1 MMTSNEYETMVEH
14 LAGEIIDDVME
25 KEAAPRSK
33 RIAGYEA
40 AMKGPH
46 NRKLIDATFDRTD
59 SRIRRAA
66 LRDELKKAK
75 ANHDDDD
82 DEIENIRAKL
92 SKENRKKWGAIK
104 TQLNPM
110 NNLRANYEQ
119 LQHLTPSMLLP
130 TAGNAYDAFTGKQK
144 ALRDIAAERAM
155 KKMAAEYEDAI
166 IGYAF
171 EKEAQQDPTP
181 RRRSWM
187 TNFGKTLGPAGYSE
201 KRTTKDILRD
211 SGKLIKDHPVATGL
225 TAAGTAL
232 AGCGAA
238 ALAKRKKKKEEDKEK
253 VAAYYDDAMIKM
265 AAAENVFGYAD
276 YHEDEYEALL
286 LKNAAEEA
294 YEDAM
299 AQAEAAENV
308 YDAIENDE
316 IDTDYIDDAEYEDY
330 E

>member
-33 RIAGYEA
+33 RISGYEA

-46 NRKLIDATFDRTD
+46 NRKLIDAALDRTD

-75 ANHDDDD
+75 ANHDDD
-82 DEIENIRAKL
+82 EIENVKAKL

-110 NNLRANYEQ
+110 NNFRANYEQ

-130 TAGNAYDAFTGKQK
+130 TPGNVYDSVAGQQK

-155 KKMAAEYEDAI
+155 KKKAAEYEDAI

-181 RRRSWM
+181 REIPRNV
-187 TNFGKTLGPAGYSE
+187 NFGKTLGPYGY
-201 KRTTKDILRD
+201 KRTAKGMARD
-211 SGKLIKDHPVATGL
+211 TGKLIKDHPVATGL
-225 TAAGTAL
+225 TVAGAAL
-232 AGCGAA
+232 AGGGAA

-265 AAAENVFGYAD
+265 AAAENVFDYAD

-286 LKNAAEEA
+286 LKNAAEEV

>member
-46 NRKLIDATFDRTD
+46 NRKLIDATLDRTD

-75 ANHDDDD
+75 ANHDDD
-82 DEIENIRAKL
+82 EIENVKAKL

-110 NNLRANYEQ
+110 NNLRASYEQ

-130 TAGNAYDAFTGKQK
+130 TAGNAYDAVTGNQK

-155 KKMAAEYEDAI
+155 KKKAAEYEDAI

-201 KRTTKDILRD
+201 KRTTKGILRD
-211 SGKLIKDHPVATGL
+211 SGKRIKDHPVATGL

-238 ALAKRKKKKEEDKEK
+238 ALAKRKKKKKEEDKEK